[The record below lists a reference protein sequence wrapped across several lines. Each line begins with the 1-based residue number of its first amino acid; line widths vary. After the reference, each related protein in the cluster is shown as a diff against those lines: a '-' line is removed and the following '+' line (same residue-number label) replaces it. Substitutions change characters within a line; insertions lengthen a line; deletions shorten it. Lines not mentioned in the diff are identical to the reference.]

1 MSGLTAL
8 HGGSP
13 GSHDLRI
20 VAATKETARDT
31 LTCNRG
37 HVYIGRRYRGARAS
51 VCVCREITGR
61 QRQVGTTQLIE
72 PATAVMVAFEQ
83 PEEKMKGIFLQSFGS
98 SSLVPTLKSAL
109 SKTAMAVA
117 AMAVATSAGA
127 ADYTKKEWQVVGTW
141 ASLEN
146 YKQHELPY
154 WTETLPQLSDGA
166 ITANMKDYTNVGMS
180 GFETMRLLK
189 LGTFDAVHALTS
201 YTAQDAPALE
211 GIDLAGVIQ
220 DFGKYREAMT
230 AYKPIIERELKE
242 KFNAKMLMLYTFPKQ
257 QFFCNFG
264 SKDET
269 AVHLADLEGRKLRT
283 YSTSIGDFIEGLGA
297 SAVTLPFAEV
307 VPALQKGVADCGAT
321 GVMPAYNAKWYQV
334 VTHNVR
340 VNIGFAATF
349 LAINFKTWDALSPD
363 TQKLMTEEAAK
374 VEDAIWES
382 TQALNEEAALCNT
395 TGPCEKG
402 EAGGIVPVELNED
415 DLKRVEVAVN
425 DFVLARWAKRCGK
438 QCAMEW
444 NDTIGKVMGVSAP
457 VE

>member
-1 MSGLTAL
+1 M
-8 HGGSP
+8 
-13 GSHDLRI
+13 R
-20 VAATKETARDT
+20 K
-31 LTCNRG
+31 
-37 HVYIGRRYRGARAS
+37 
-51 VCVCREITGR
+51 
-61 QRQVGTTQLIE
+61 
-72 PATAVMVAFEQ
+72 
-83 PEEKMKGIFLQSFGS
+83 
-98 SSLVPTLKSAL
+98 LVPA
-109 SKTAMAVA
+109 
-117 AMAVATSAGA
+117 ATSALLAMTLTMTMALPTIA
-127 ADYTKKEWQVVGTW
+127 AEYTQKEWQVVGTW

-146 YKQHELPY
+146 YKQFENPY
-154 WTETLPQLSDGA
+154 WTKTLPEMSGGA

-220 DFGKYREAMT
+220 DFSKYREAMA
-230 AYKPIIERELKE
+230 AYKPVIEQELKD

-264 SKDET
+264 SKDATE
-269 AVHLADLEGRKLRT
+269 VHLKDLEGKKMRT
-283 YSTSIGDFIEGLGA
+283 YSTSIGDFIEGLGG

-349 LAINFKTWDALSPD
+349 LAVNQKTWDALSPD
-363 TQKLMTEEAAK
+363 TQKLMEEEAAK
-374 VEDAIWES
+374 TEDAIWAATES
-382 TQALNEEAALCNT
+382 INAEAALCNT
-395 TGPCEKG
+395 DGPCSKG
-402 EAGGIVPVELNED
+402 EPGGMVAVELND
-415 DLKRVEVAVN
+415 DDKMRVEVAVN
-425 DFVLARWAKRCGK
+425 DFVLKRWAKRCGK
-438 QCAMEW
+438 ECTMAW
-444 NDTIGKVMGVSAP
+444 NDSIGKVLGVTAP

>member
-1 MSGLTAL
+1 MKPVFKNKYS
-8 HGGSP
+8 
-13 GSHDLRI
+13 
-20 VAATKETARDT
+20 K
-31 LTCNRG
+31 
-37 HVYIGRRYRGARAS
+37 AS
-51 VCVCREITGR
+51 K
-61 QRQVGTTQLIE
+61 L
-72 PATAVMVAFEQ
+72 A
-83 PEEKMKGIFLQSFGS
+83 
-98 SSLVPTLKSAL
+98 KS
-109 SKTAMAVA
+109 AVA
-117 AMAVATSAGA
+117 AVVTSLCMTVPASA
-127 ADYTKKEWQVVGTW
+127 ADFTKKEWQVVGTW

-146 YKQHELPY
+146 YKQHELPF
-154 WTETLPQLSDGA
+154 WTETLPGLSDGA

-220 DFGKYREAMT
+220 DFGQYREAMA

-264 SKDET
+264 SKDAT
-269 AVHLADLEGRKLRT
+269 AVHLKDLEGRKLRT

-349 LAINFKTWDALSPD
+349 LAINFKTWDALSAD
-363 TQKLMTEEAAK
+363 TQKLMEEEAAK
-374 VEDAIWES
+374 VEDAIWKGTE
-382 TQALNEEAALCNT
+382 ALNEEAALCNT
-395 TGPCEKG
+395 DGPCSKG
-402 EAGGIVPVELNED
+402 EPGGMVAVELNDED
-415 DLKRVEVAVN
+415 NELVKVAVN
-425 DFVLARWAKRCGK
+425 DFVLKRWAERCGK
-438 QCAMEW
+438 ECAMEW
-444 NDTIGKVMGVSAP
+444 NDTIGKVLGVQAP

>member
-1 MSGLTAL
+1 MNDTFKPSKSYSKLAATSLRAAKTTAAAIAATIGLTIA
-8 HGGSP
+8 S
-13 GSHDLRI
+13 
-20 VAATKETARDT
+20 T
-31 LTCNRG
+31 G
-37 HVYIGRRYRGARAS
+37 H
-51 VCVCREITGR
+51 
-61 QRQVGTTQLIE
+61 
-72 PATAVMVAFEQ
+72 
-83 PEEKMKGIFLQSFGS
+83 
-98 SSLVPTLKSAL
+98 SA
-109 SKTAMAVA
+109 
-117 AMAVATSAGA
+117 
-127 ADYTKKEWQVVGTW
+127 DFTKKKWQVVGTW

-146 YKQHELPY
+146 YKQHELPF
-154 WTETLPQLSDGA
+154 WTETLPGLSDGA

-220 DFGKYREAMT
+220 DFGQYREAMA
-230 AYKPIIERELKE
+230 AYKPVIERELKE

-257 QFFCNFG
+257 QFFCNFE
-264 SKDET
+264 SKDAT
-269 AVHLADLEGRKLRT
+269 AVHLKDLEGRKLRT

-349 LAINFKTWDALSPD
+349 LAINFKTWDSLSAD
-363 TQKLMTEEAAK
+363 TQNLMIEEAAK

-382 TQALNEEAALCNT
+382 TQALNDEAALCNT

-402 EAGGIVPVELNED
+402 EPGGIIPVELNED
-415 DLKRVEVAVN
+415 DNARVKVAVN
-425 DFVLARWAKRCGK
+425 DFVLKRWAKRCGK
-438 QCAMEW
+438 DCAMEW
-444 NDTIGKVMGVSAP
+444 NDTIGKVLGVEAP